1 MPDAPQSG
9 SNFYALLIGIDH
21 YLPNRLYKSLKGAV
35 RDINLVADYFTKTL
49 KLPSEHLF
57 KLVSAN
63 PEPASANVPTQ
74 PPIDPSTLPTY
85 ANIVAKFQAITELAQ
100 PGDQVYIHYSGHGG
114 RALTV
119 YPDLKGAAEYDEGIV
134 PMDGGAEG
142 RYLRDLEMTTLLK
155 RMTDKGLLVTMVLDS
170 CHSGGAT
177 RGDCEIRGGEMADET
192 VYSLDSLVAAQEELI
207 RNWQLVAEGGPT
219 GLLTQNRDYVML
231 AACRPTEYAYEYAV
245 SGKERHGALTYWMID
260 TLANSKAGLTYN
272 ALYDRV
278 VAKIQSKFPQQLPM
292 LSGQANRIVFGSD
305 LVSLQYAIT
314 VMKVD
319 LSQQVVSLG
328 AGLSQGLSQGSRFA
342 IYPLGTTDFYNP
354 QLRLAIVEITSIGS
368 ASGSARILPVA
379 EGGIAASSTSI
390 EPGCQAVMVTAPVDL
405 VRRVRLFDQKQ
416 AGDQEQNLPPE
427 LVSQQSQA
435 LQLVR
440 DALADNGWVVEL
452 KDNERKDNE
461 RKEGQEAHY
470 QVAVGR
476 GGEYEICIGMP
487 IENLRPPLPIADPT
501 SAVGVMQRLVHLAK
515 YQAVQEL
522 DNPNSKL
529 TAALEVEL
537 MTQPDWQPG
546 TRITAQPFPDSS
558 NITVKAGEITFLRI
572 RNNFSQSL
580 NVAVLDIEPTWAI
593 SQIPLLGLDAPFYE
607 LAPEE
612 EIFTPLQFQVP
623 AVEGYEVANETLK
636 VFATLLPSDYR
647 WLLLP
652 ALDQEI
658 SRKGNEVKRSSSA
671 LGNLLAAIG
680 GDVDQAPSL
689 SRAAVYVADPNQE
702 WTTKQV
708 RLEIVR

>member
-1 MPDAPQSG
+1 MPNALQSG

-35 RDINLVADYFTKTL
+35 RDINLVADYFSKTFN
-49 KLPSEHLF
+49 LPPERLF

-63 PEPASANVPTQ
+63 PIPAAADAPTQ
-74 PPIDPSTLPTY
+74 PPVDPTTLPTY
-85 ANIVAKFQAITELAQ
+85 ANIVSKFQAITELAQ

-114 RALTV
+114 RAITA

-134 PMDGGAEG
+134 PMDVGAEG

-192 VYSLDSLVAAQEELI
+192 VQSQESLVASQEELI
-207 RNWQLVAEGGPT
+207 RNWQLLAEGGAP
-219 GLLTQNRDYVML
+219 GLLAQNRDYVML
-231 AACRPTEYAYEYAV
+231 AACRPTEYAYEYAI

-260 TLANSKAGLTYN
+260 TLSNSKAGFTYN

-292 LSGQANRIVFGSD
+292 LSGQANRVVFGSD

-319 LSQQVVSLG
+319 ASQQTVSLG

-342 IYPLGTTDFYNP
+342 IYPLGTTNFTDP
-354 QLRLAIVEITSIGS
+354 QQRLAIVEITSIGS
-368 ASGSARILPVA
+368 ASSPARILPVT
-379 EGGIAASSTSI
+379 EGGIVASSTPI
-390 EPGCQAVMVTAPVDL
+390 EPGSQAVMVSAPIDL

-416 AGDQEQNLPPE
+416 AGDQEQDLPTE
-427 LVSQQSQA
+427 LVSQQAEA
-435 LQLVR
+435 LQAVR
-440 DALADNGWVVEL
+440 EALADNGWVVEL
-452 KDNERKDNE
+452 KGDLADK
-461 RKEGQEAHY
+461 QEAHY

-476 GGEYEICIGMP
+476 NGEYEICIGMP
-487 IENLRPPLPIADPT
+487 IENLRPPLLISDPS
-501 SAVGVMQRLVHLAK
+501 SAVGVVKRLVHLAK

-522 DNPNSKL
+522 DNPSSKL

-537 MTQPDWQPG
+537 MTQPGWQPG
-546 TRITAQPFPDSS
+546 TRIAAQPFPDPS
-558 NITVKAGEITFLRI
+558 NIAVKAGEITFLRI
-572 RNNFSQSL
+572 KNNFSQSL

-593 SQIPLLGLDAPFYE
+593 SQIPLQGLDAPFYE

-623 AVEGYEVANETLK
+623 ALEGYETAKETLK

-652 ALDQEI
+652 SLDQEI
-658 SRKGNEVKRSSSA
+658 SRKSMEAKRSASA
-671 LGNLLAAIG
+671 LGNLLAAMG
-680 GDVDQAPSL
+680 GDVDEPPSL

-702 WTTKQV
+702 WSTKQI
-708 RLEIVR
+708 RLRIVQ

>member
-1 MPDAPQSG
+1 MSDMPQSG
-9 SNFYALLIGIDH
+9 SNFYALLIGIDY

-35 RDINLVADYFTKTL
+35 RDINLVANYFTKTFN
-49 KLPSEHLF
+49 LPNERLF
-57 KLVSAN
+57 KLISAN
-63 PEPASANVPTQ
+63 PEPASASTQ
-74 PPIDPSTLPTY
+74 PSVDPTTLPTY
-85 ANIVAKFQAITELAQ
+85 ANIVTQFQTITELAQ

-114 RALTV
+114 RALTA

-134 PMDGGAEG
+134 PMDVGADG

-155 RMTDKGLLVTMVLDS
+155 RMTDKGLVVTMVLDS

-192 VYSLDSLVAAQEELI
+192 VQPQASLVASQEELI

-219 GLLTQNRDYVML
+219 GLLAQNRDYVML

-260 TLANSKAGLTYN
+260 TLTNSKAGLTYN

-292 LSGQANRIVFGSD
+292 LSGQASRVVFGSD
-305 LVSLQYAIT
+305 SVSLQYAIT

-319 LSQQVVSLG
+319 LSQQTVSLG

-342 IYPLGTTDFYNP
+342 IYPLGITNFTDF
-354 QLRLAIVEITSIGS
+354 QQRLAIVEITSVGS
-368 ASGSARILPVA
+368 ASASARILPVT
-379 EGGIAASSTSI
+379 EGGIETSSTPI

-416 AGDQEQNLPPE
+416 AGDQEQDLPAD
-427 LVSQQSQA
+427 LVGQQTQA
-435 LQLVR
+435 LQSVR
-440 DALADNGWVVEL
+440 EALADNGWVVEL
-452 KDNERKDNE
+452 QDD
-461 RKEGQEAHY
+461 QEAHY

-476 GGEYEICIGMP
+476 AGEYEICIGMP
-487 IENLRPPLPIADPT
+487 INNLRPPLPIADPA
-501 SAVGVMQRLVHLAK
+501 SAAGVVKRLVHLAK

-522 DNPNSKL
+522 DNPISRL
-529 TAALEVEL
+529 TPALEVEL
-537 MTQPDWQPG
+537 MTQPGWQPG
-546 TRITAQPFPDSS
+546 TRIAAHSFPDPTQ
-558 NITVKAGEITFLRI
+558 ITVQAGETTFLRI
-572 RNNFSQSL
+572 KNNFSQSL

-593 SQIPLLGLDAPFYE
+593 SQIPLLGLDASFYE

-623 AVEGYEVANETLK
+623 AIEGYEVSDETLK

-652 ALDQEI
+652 SLDQEI
-658 SRKGNEVKRSSSA
+658 SRKGTEVKRSSSA

-708 RLEIVR
+708 RLQIVR